1 MTWRELINSN
11 INEKHRISDKNL
23 VSLIFVT
30 DDFTGSVESIHGIAA
45 YTTNGESFCAYFG
58 DMKDDIKKYEM
69 LADYL
74 INPEQ
79 TLAQALSQFIEW
91 LSARVDETYVVTFT
105 ASDAFNWT
113 RKLLN
118 NIEEHFH
125 IGAKLNYQ
133 LLDLKVLYS
142 GLTREKNPAAQL
154 IHGITPTEVLCRVP
168 APKKKEGL
176 AFIKSRLGETFPV
189 VGESPKQRA
198 SDTIICTTHILNS
211 DIPEFDD

>member
-11 INEKHRISDKNL
+11 INEKHRIIDKNL
-23 VSLIFVT
+23 ISLIFVT
-30 DDFTGSVESIHGIAA
+30 DDFTGSVESIHGITA
-45 YTTNGESFCAYFG
+45 YTTTGESFCVYFG
-58 DMKDDIKKYEM
+58 DMKDDIKRYEM

-79 TLAQALSQFIEW
+79 TLSQALSQFIAW
-91 LSARVDETYVVTFT
+91 LDERIDKTYVVTFT

-118 NIEEHFH
+118 NIEEQFH
-125 IGAKLNYQ
+125 IGEKVNYQ

-142 GLTREKNPAAQL
+142 GLTREKNPIAQM
-154 IHGITPTEVLCRVP
+154 IHGITPTEVLCRIP
-168 APKKKEGL
+168 APRKKEGL
-176 AFIKSRLGETFPV
+176 AFIKSRIGETFPV

-198 SDTIICTTHILNS
+198 SDTIICTQHILNS
-211 DIPEFDD
+211 DVPEFED

>member
-1 MTWRELINSN
+1 MTWSELINSN
-11 INEKHRISDKNL
+11 MNEKHAIVDKNL
-23 VSLIFVT
+23 ISLIFVT
-30 DDFTGSVESIHGIAA
+30 NDFTRSVESVCGIAA
-45 YTTNGESFCAYFG
+45 YTTTGESFCAYFG
-58 DMKDDIKKYEM
+58 DVKDDIKKYEM

-79 TLAQALSQFIEW
+79 TLAQALEQFVGW
-91 LSARVDETYVVTFT
+91 LRERTDETHVITFT

-113 RKLLN
+113 REILN
-118 NIEEHFH
+118 NIEEQFH
-125 IGAKLNYQ
+125 IGDKVKYQ

-142 GLTREKNPAAQL
+142 GFSHEKNPEAQL
-154 IHGITPTEVLCRVP
+154 ITGAVPSEVLCRLP

-176 AFIKSRLGETFPV
+176 AFIKSRIGETFPV

-211 DIPEFDD
+211 DVPEFDD

>member
-11 INEKHRISDKNL
+11 INEKHRIIDKNL

-45 YTTNGESFCAYFG
+45 QLPSGESFCVYFG
-58 DMKDDIKKYEM
+58 DMKDDIKRYEM

-74 INPEQ
+74 INPAQ

-91 LSARVDETYVVTFT
+91 LSARIDETYVVTFT

-118 NIEEHFH
+118 NIEEQFH
-125 IGAKLNYQ
+125 IGDKIKYQ

-154 IHGITPTEVLCRVP
+154 IHGATPAEVLCRLP

-176 AFIKSRLGETFPV
+176 AFIKSKLPVMFPV

-198 SDTIICTTHILNS
+198 SDTIVCTKTILDS
-211 DIPEFDD
+211 DVPEFDD

>member
-1 MTWRELINSN
+1 
-11 INEKHRISDKNL
+11 
-23 VSLIFVT
+23 
-30 DDFTGSVESIHGIAA
+30 
-45 YTTNGESFCAYFG
+45 
-58 DMKDDIKKYEM
+58 MKDDIKKYEM

-79 TLAQALSQFIEW
+79 TLAQALSQFIAW
-91 LSARVDETYVVTFT
+91 IDERIDKTYAVTFT

-118 NIEEHFH
+118 NIEEQFH
-125 IGAKLNYQ
+125 IGDKVNYQ

-142 GLTREKNPAAQL
+142 GLTRENNPIAQM
-154 IHGITPTEVLCRVP
+154 IHGSTPAEVLCRIP
-168 APKKKEGL
+168 APRKKEGL
-176 AFIKSRLGETFPV
+176 AFIKARLGEMFPV

-211 DIPEFDD
+211 DVPEFDD